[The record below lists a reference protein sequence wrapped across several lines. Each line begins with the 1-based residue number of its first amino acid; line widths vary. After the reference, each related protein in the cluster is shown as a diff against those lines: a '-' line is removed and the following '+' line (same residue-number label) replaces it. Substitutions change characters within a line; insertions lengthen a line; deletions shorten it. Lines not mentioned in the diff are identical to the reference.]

1 MGNISQEI
9 IKMTSVIRGTAK
21 GEGKFLKI
29 QGGHYVKNRIGLYNT

>member
-21 GEGKFLKI
+21 GEGKFLKLK
-29 QGGHYVKNRIGLYNT
+29 VS